1 MPPEIEDLN
10 EFPVESWPTTAAGE
24 ARQATEIAAHYRTL
38 VAHPAV
44 PSITYRGLDD
54 ATARLDAPVGLV
66 RRDGAPAGL

>member
-54 ATARLDAPVGLV
+54 STA
-66 RRDGAPAGL
+66 